1 MDGMPNPDDYTPFE
15 RRLAKGMNERAYA
28 PHEESWAK
36 DKWPV
41 FLPHAR
47 AAIEALIDMGVVL
60 SADIPS

>member
-1 MDGMPNPDDYTPFE
+1 MTQTTKTFDPHPAEYTEFE
-15 RRLAKGMNERAYA
+15 RNLARGMNEEAYA

-47 AAIEALIDMGVVL
+47 AAIRALIGMGVCL
-60 SADIPS
+60 S